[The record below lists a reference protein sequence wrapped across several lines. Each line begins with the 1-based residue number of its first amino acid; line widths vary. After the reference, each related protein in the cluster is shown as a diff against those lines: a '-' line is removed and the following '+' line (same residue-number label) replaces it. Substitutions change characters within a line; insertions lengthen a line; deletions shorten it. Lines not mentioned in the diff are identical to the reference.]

1 MDIQKGI
8 DMINRRREINR
19 QYYIRK
25 KGIPDDNDDDK
36 EKKLFERI
44 EKQLLAYEKQKE
56 RQKRDRLERGLKPK
70 GRPCKTREGEDR
82 TLDPMTVLKEL
93 DALD

>member
-56 RQKRDRLERGLKPK
+56 RQKRDRLERGLKPR
-70 GRPCKTREGEDR
+70 GRPYKARESEDHNID
-82 TLDPMTVLKEL
+82 LMTVLKEL
-93 DALD
+93 NALD

>member
-56 RQKRDRLERGLKPK
+56 RQKRQRLERGLKPK
-70 GRPCKTREGEDR
+70 GRPYKTSEGEYHNI
-82 TLDPMTVLKEL
+82 DPMITLKKL